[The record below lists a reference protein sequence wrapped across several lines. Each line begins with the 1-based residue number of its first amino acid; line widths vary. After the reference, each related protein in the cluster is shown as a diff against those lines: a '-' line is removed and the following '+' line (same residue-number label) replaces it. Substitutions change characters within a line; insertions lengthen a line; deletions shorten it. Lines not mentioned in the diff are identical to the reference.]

1 MQASWKM
8 TFFWYNRCLK
18 WTLQKTCWIFFRPI
32 WNQKLSNTIFR
43 LSVIDDQ
50 GLTSCTYL
58 SQKDLSLSL
67 KAWSHKVGDVK
78 NAIFFIGS
86 RMKSSFSLSK
96 KKKRF
101 IQMTWAFT
109 CALRTFSLLVKAKK
123 GSVSILIQDEE
134 RLNGGRMQNK
144 QCVSS

>member
-1 MQASWKM
+1 MLKMQ
-8 TFFWYNRCLK
+8 FFFL
-18 WTLQKTCWIFFRPI
+18 
-32 WNQKLSNTIFR
+32 
-43 LSVIDDQ
+43 
-50 GLTSCTYL
+50 
-58 SQKDLSLSL
+58 
-67 KAWSHKVGDVK
+67 
-78 NAIFFIGS
+78 GS